1 MYMGTLE
8 GESKLIKQK
17 GDPMMNMD
25 KDFPV
30 ANLAESQLEQIESL
44 ENELRK
50 QTNENIVLIAY
61 DEKNEGK

>member
-1 MYMGTLE
+1 MTNL
-8 GESKLIKQK
+8 
-17 GDPMMNMD
+17 D